1 MFDIDLSH
9 LRSNNQKQYVL
20 KQTKDLRPSVNYN
33 AFYSAIVVNTN
44 DFYNLGRIQ
53 IRIPS
58 IHGVKAEEANYIK
71 DESLPWAKPG
81 IFNAGGND
89 MGQFLIPEKG
99 SRVFVTFE
107 ANDSSNP
114 IYFGG
119 IPTLLGKKKEY
130 NDNPDIYSGENVDIT
145 DNDKIKDLKNDK
157 AKQVVYKSFKGATI
171 IIDDKDGQENIKLI
185 DASGQVF
192 EMGVLNPT
200 GTPLP
205 RRGDKEYSTDP
216 YRYIR
221 LGNKEDFIKIVDGKI
236 SIVSDDVEI
245 NGHTSGGGSDEVEI
259 SNEQPTDKNIE
270 LWVDLDDN
278 ELPLPEDV
286 VTDPNYVHT
295 DNNFSDFY
303 MTKLDNIESEAEKNK
318 IDYIYANGSQLEIQ
332 NKRVNIIIPTK
343 TSDLTNN
350 SNFISDSNYIHTDNN
365 FTNEYKQQISNNTSS
380 ITTLQSETLEITSN
394 INTLNNNKLNK
405 NFTDKVITNISVEA
419 QENSNVVNI
428 NKNIINPSTNET
440 SSEINPL
447 PLVSETS
454 AGLMTK
460 ESYAQIIKN
469 TSDIESLKS
478 TGGKFIGIGFN
489 TYVELEAYVIPDTV
503 NINDFT
509 FVRNDEEHGNDTTRY
524 IVTLKDGVKTFEFA
538 YVINEDTYGNFQNG
552 TAGFIVGNTEEGTV
566 FAEADGTGSVVGWDE
581 LKSKVTNNTS
591 KLNGI
596 EEGAQVNKI
605 EIIQKNGVPLEIND
619 KTIDI
624 IVPTKTSDL
633 TNDSNFIIDN
643 NYVHTDN
650 NFTTQ
655 LLNKLNGIENNA
667 QVNKIEIIK
676 VNNSNLE
683 IQNKSVN
690 INVPTKLSDLQND
703 MNFITSSDSIT
714 GNAATATKLQ
724 NSVKING
731 VTFDGTQ
738 DININISG
746 VGNAVSYKNT
756 NNLVANL
763 PIDL

>member
-9 LRSNNQKQYVL
+9 LRSNNQKQYIL

-119 IPTLLGKKKEY
+119 IPTLLGKNKEY
-130 NDNPDIYSGENVDIT
+130 NDNPDIYSGKNVDIT

-278 ELPLPEDV
+278 ELPEDV
-286 VTDPNYVHT
+286 VIDP
-295 DNNFSDFY
+295 
-303 MTKLDNIESEAEKNK
+303 
-318 IDYIYANGSQLEIQ
+318 
-332 NKRVNIIIPTK
+332 
-343 TSDLTNN
+343 
-350 SNFISDSNYIHTDNN
+350 
-365 FTNEYKQQISNNTSS
+365 
-380 ITTLQSETLEITSN
+380 
-394 INTLNNNKLNK
+394 
-405 NFTDKVITNISVEA
+405 
-419 QENSNVVNI
+419 
-428 NKNIINPSTNET
+428 
-440 SSEINPL
+440 
-447 PLVSETS
+447 
-454 AGLMTK
+454 
-460 ESYAQIIKN
+460 
-469 TSDIESLKS
+469 
-478 TGGKFIGIGFN
+478 
-489 TYVELEAYVIPDTV
+489 
-503 NINDFT
+503 
-509 FVRNDEEHGNDTTRY
+509 
-524 IVTLKDGVKTFEFA
+524 
-538 YVINEDTYGNFQNG
+538 
-552 TAGFIVGNTEEGTV
+552 
-566 FAEADGTGSVVGWDE
+566 
-581 LKSKVTNNTS
+581 
-591 KLNGI
+591 
-596 EEGAQVNKI
+596 
-605 EIIQKNGVPLEIND
+605 
-619 KTIDI
+619 
-624 IVPTKTSDL
+624 
-633 TNDSNFIIDN
+633 

-667 QVNKIEIIK
+667 QTNKIEIIK

-690 INVPTKLSDLQND
+690 INVPTKLSDLEND
-703 MNFITSSDSIT
+703 SGFITSSSNIT

-738 DININISG
+738 DINIDTG
-746 VGNAVSYKNT
+746 TVSNSVIYQNT
-756 NNLVANL
+756 NLTASL
-763 PIDL
+763 PINL

>member
-9 LRSNNQKQYVL
+9 LRSNNQKQYIL

-58 IHGVKAEEANYIK
+58 IHGVKTEEANYIK

-119 IPTLLGKKKEY
+119 IPTLLGKNKEY
-130 NDNPDIYSGENVDIT
+130 NDNPDIYSGKIIEIT
-145 DNDKIKDLKNDK
+145 DKDKIKDLKNDK

-200 GTPLP
+200 GIPLP

-216 YRYIR
+216 HRYIR

-245 NGHTSGGGSDEVEI
+245 NGHTSGGGSEEVEI
-259 SNEQPTDKNIE
+259 SNEQPIDKNIE

-286 VTDPNYVHT
+286 VTDPNYT
-295 DNNFSDFY
+295 
-303 MTKLDNIESEAEKNK
+303 
-318 IDYIYANGSQLEIQ
+318 
-332 NKRVNIIIPTK
+332 
-343 TSDLTNN
+343 
-350 SNFISDSNYIHTDNN
+350 HTDNN

-405 NFTDKVITNISVEA
+405 NFTNKVITNISVEA

-489 TYVELEAYVIPDTV
+489 TYAELEAYVIPDTV

-581 LKSKVTNNTS
+581 LKNKVTNNTN

-596 EEGAQVNKI
+596 ESGAQVNKI

-624 IVPTKTSDL
+624 IIPTKTSDL

-683 IQNKSVN
+683 IKNKSVN

-746 VGNAVSYKNT
+746 VDNAVSYKNT